1 MGKAPFVSPFAP
13 EKIPD
18 VPPVPGVRLATAEAG
33 IRYRG
38 RTDLLLAILDH
49 GTVAAGVLTQS
60 KTRSAPVEWCATQ
73 LQNGC
78 ARALVVNAGNA
89 NAFTGMR
96 GQKAVE
102 ITAKAAA
109 EAVGCPEIEVFLAST
124 GVIGE
129 PMDAGRFAHLLEQLA
144 QDAAPQGWQA
154 AAQAIMT
161 TDTFPKLATR
171 TAKIGDT
178 HVTLNGITKGAGMIQ
193 PDMATM
199 LCFVFTDATIGQ
211 AALQKLV
218 GQAADRTFNC
228 VTVDGDTSTSDTLL
242 AFATGV
248 AAERGCPHIADP
260 EDTRLQGFATALHE
274 LLKELAIL
282 VAKDGEGLTKFVTI
296 EVEGAE
302 DDRAARKIALSIGNS
317 PLVKTAMAGEDP
329 NWGRVV
335 MAVGKAGE
343 AADRDKLAI
352 WFGDTLVAK
361 DGERAPSYVEE
372 AVAQYMKKAEI
383 SVRVDVGIGRGRAT
397 VWTCDLTHGYIE
409 INTDY
414 RS

>member
-1 MGKAPFVSPFAP
+1 
-13 EKIPD
+13 
-18 VPPVPGVRLATAEAG
+18 
-33 IRYRG
+33 
-38 RTDLLLAILDH
+38 
-49 GTVAAGVLTQS
+49 
-60 KTRSAPVEWCATQ
+60 
-73 LQNGC
+73 
-78 ARALVVNAGNA
+78 
-89 NAFTGMR
+89 
-96 GQKAVE
+96 
-102 ITAKAAA
+102 
-109 EAVGCPEIEVFLAST
+109 
-124 GVIGE
+124 
-129 PMDAGRFAHLLEQLA
+129 
-144 QDAAPQGWQA
+144 
-154 AAQAIMT
+154 
-161 TDTFPKLATR
+161 
-171 TAKIGDT
+171 
-178 HVTLNGITKGAGMIQ
+178 VTLNGITKGAGMIQ

-260 EDTRLQGFATALHE
+260 EDTKLQGFSTALHE
-274 LLKELAIL
+274 LLEELAIL

-343 AADRDKLAI
+343 VADRDKLAI

-361 DGERAPSYVEE
+361 DGERAPSYVEQ

-383 SVRVDVGIGRGRAT
+383 NVRVDVGIGRGRAT

-409 INTDY
+409 INSDY

>member
-1 MGKAPFVSPFAP
+1 MGKATFVSPFAP
-13 EKIPD
+13 EKLPD
-18 VPPVPGVRLATAEAG
+18 VPPIAGVRLATAEAG

-38 RTDLLLAILDH
+38 RTDLLLAVFDR

-60 KTRSAPVEWCATQ
+60 KTRSAPVEWCAKQ

-89 NAFTGMR
+89 NAFTGMK
-96 GQKAVE
+96 GHKAVE
-102 ITAKAAA
+102 VTARAAA
-109 EAVGCPEIEVFLAST
+109 EAVGCPVVEVFLAST

-129 PMDAGRFAHLLEQLA
+129 PMDAGRFEHLLDQLA
-144 QDAAPQGWQA
+144 QDAVPDAWQA

-161 TDTFPKLATR
+161 TDTYPKLATR
-171 TAKIGDT
+171 TARIGDT
-178 HVTLNGITKGAGMIQ
+178 EVTLNGISKGAGMIQ

-199 LCFVFTDATIGQ
+199 LCFVFTDAAIGQ
-211 AALQKLV
+211 PALQELV
-218 GQAADRTFNC
+218 AESANRTFNC

-242 AFATGV
+242 AFATG
-248 AAERGCPHIADP
+248 AARARGCPHISDAADA
-260 EDTRLQGFATALHE
+260 RLQGFAVALHD

-282 VAKDGEGLTKFVTI
+282 VAKDGEGLTKFVTV

-302 DDRAARKIALSIGNS
+302 NDRAARRIALAISNS

-329 NWGRVV
+329 NWGRIV

-361 DGERAPSYVEE
+361 DGERAPGYVEE
-372 AVAQYMKKAEI
+372 PVAQYMKGAEI
-383 SVRVDVGIGRGRAT
+383 TVRVDVGIGQGRAT

-409 INTDY
+409 INADY